1 MKGLSI
7 IIMISLLLITTA
19 CQDTKKEKLK
29 IDSSTKQVVFFSDE
43 SKYQIEAPYYDAII
57 KLKQQFPEEIKNML
71 ILPPSKAKD
80 YYDTFK
86 VKECPAILVLYN
98 DEVVAR
104 VDGEISRDQII
115 RPISSVLDN

>member
-7 IIMISLLLITTA
+7 IMMISLLFITTA
-19 CQDTKKEKLK
+19 CQKEKLK
-29 IDSSTKQVVFFSDE
+29 IDSSTKQIVFFTDE

-57 KLKQQFPEEIKNML
+57 ALKQQFPEEIKNML

-86 VKECPAILVLYN
+86 VKECPAIIVMYN
-98 DEVVAR
+98 DQVVAR
-104 VDGEISRDQII
+104 VDGEISREQIVK
-115 RPISSVLDN
+115 PISSALSKSQ